1 MEVRAKCQA
10 RELTLYLKGE
20 LDHHGAKGLIG
31 QLEHEI
37 EVALPTKTVLD
48 FSGITFMDSSGTAK
62 LLLLSPICSILSSLK
77 DFKLLHFS
85 LFTRYSFCQKPHFPT
100 TLCMV
105 DSSLKGPGSVRPS

>member
-48 FSGITFMDSSGTAK
+48 FSGITFMDSSGIAVVMRAK
-62 LLLLSPICSILSSLK
+62 MRMREI
-77 DFKLLHFS
+77 
-85 LFTRYSFCQKPHFPT
+85 
-100 TLCMV
+100 
-105 DSSLKGPGSVRPS
+105 GGSVAIRNISAQSKKVFDAAGIDRLVTME